1 VFNLGAGEIVVILI
15 VALIFVGPKMLPELA
30 TGLGKIIREIRKA
43 TADIRH
49 DIELDD
55 IIRKPLQELRDAAT
69 LAPEELKRRD
79 EAKAARRKSEEEEAQ
94 RRAAQK
100 KEAQQLEQAGQAEV
114 DRRKQSEALEQKA
127 QVAAAPVAK
136 PTGPADVI
144 TAGGTM
150 VLNPPPADDIEM
162 LTPLPEML
170 SPAPIVTGPPPRLP
184 PPPPPP
190 PPFPRPT
197 PFSVKAAATPAD
209 ATVVDLGAQSKAAA
223 GTTSFAGSP
232 APPHAKPLPG
242 RLSPGKPAPKKV

>member
-1 VFNLGAGEIVVILI
+1 MFNLGAGEIVVILI

-100 KEAQQLEQAGQAEV
+100 NSAMGM
-114 DRRKQSEALEQKA
+114 
-127 QVAAAPVAK
+127 AAAAYPQRHWRQ
-136 PTGPADVI
+136 P
-144 TAGGTM
+144 
-150 VLNPPPADDIEM
+150 
-162 LTPLPEML
+162 
-170 SPAPIVTGPPPRLP
+170 S
-184 PPPPPP
+184 
-190 PPFPRPT
+190 
-197 PFSVKAAATPAD
+197 
-209 ATVVDLGAQSKAAA
+209 AA
-223 GTTSFAGSP
+223 GNARS
-232 APPHAKPLPG
+232 
-242 RLSPGKPAPKKV
+242 